1 MNIRKIAIV
10 LLSLLILLPGCSS
23 SNAPGD
29 IEESANG
36 QEISSIHTGEG
47 LIQQNEKADDSD
59 VVESSTDNDISE
71 SGKEKTDESIPEDRI
86 RETEGN
92 TSKSN
97 KEEAGEK
104 ENKNGNEKD
113 NIIEL
118 IPMAQLPDLTL
129 DPQPSITRDD
139 MYGTQFLLF
148 PVYHDTFRY
157 QIREYRLAHL
167 VVDFG
172 NTGSET
178 LVITDED
185 LYFSILDSEGKDC
198 AGSKVHGAPVRIA
211 PGEIK
216 RVVVT
221 AKHPEAG
228 FVFFNVGG
236 QRYTLTSPMYRALP
250 HEQKDIVDTTPYKRA
265 TQEGVVDGMPYV
277 VALKPMEVIG
287 NGKAKAMGSG
297 LMVVEN
303 KEIGPIRAG
312 DKGFIALVRV
322 KIANTSN
329 ETMNIDKLLLSHAD
343 DKVDVLRKEDLAAL
357 GDKALP
363 FTVEP
368 QSIVEGWVPLKV
380 ESGHHFYGVNIYSNL
395 GIFIIGDIQGYPI
408 F

>member
-1 MNIRKIAIV
+1 MIVRRVSIV
-10 LLSLLILLPGCSS
+10 LLALLVLLSGCSAK
-23 SNAPGD
+23 APMAN
-29 IEESANG
+29 EETDNDEQEANI
-36 QEISSIHTGEG
+36 QLEEN
-47 LIQQNEKADDSD
+47 LDQQNEKAVDSD
-59 VVESSTDNDISE
+59 DISE

-129 DPQPSITRDD
+129 DPQPSITKED
-139 MYGTQFLLF
+139 MGGSQFLLL

-167 VVDFG
+167 VIDIG

-185 LYFSILDSEGKDC
+185 LFFSILDSEGNEC

-221 AKHPEAG
+221 AEHPEAG

-236 QRYTLTSPMYRALP
+236 QQYSLTSPLYRALP
-250 HEQKDIVDTTPYKRA
+250 HEQKDIVDTTPYMRA

-277 VALKPMEVIG
+277 VARKAMEVIG
-287 NGKAKAMGSG
+287 NGKAKVMGSG

-303 KEIGPIRAG
+303 KEIGPIKAG

-329 ETMNIDKLLLSHAD
+329 ETMNIDKLILTHAD
-343 DKVDVLRKEDLAAL
+343 DKVDVLREEDLAAL

-363 FTVEP
+363 FTIKP
-368 QSIVEGWVPLKV
+368 HSIAEGWVPIKV
-380 ESGHHFYGVNIYSNL
+380 EKNHFFYGINIHSSH
-395 GIFIIGDIQGYPI
+395 GILILGDIQGYPI

>member
-1 MNIRKIAIV
+1 MIVRRVSIV
-10 LLSLLILLPGCSS
+10 LLALLVLLSGCSAK
-23 SNAPGD
+23 APMAN
-29 IEESANG
+29 EETDNDEQEANI
-36 QEISSIHTGEG
+36 QLEEN
-47 LIQQNEKADDSD
+47 LDQQNEKAVDSD
-59 VVESSTDNDISE
+59 DISE
-71 SGKEKTDESIPEDRI
+71 SGEGKTEGSIPEDGAE
-86 RETEGN
+86 ETEGIA
-92 TSKSN
+92 SKSG
-97 KEEAGEK
+97 KEGAGD
-104 ENKNGNEKD
+104 NEKD
-113 NIIEL
+113 QIIEL
-118 IPMAQLPDLTL
+118 IPMAQLPELTL
-129 DPQPSITRDD
+129 EPQPSISREE
-139 MYGTQFLLF
+139 MGGSQFLLI

-157 QIREYRLAHL
+157 QIREYRLARL
-167 VVDFG
+167 VMDIG

-185 LYFSILDSEGKDC
+185 LFFSILDSEGNEC
-198 AGSKVHGAPVRIA
+198 AGSKVHGAPVCIA

-221 AKHPEAG
+221 AEHPEAG

-277 VALKPMEVIG
+277 VARKAMEVIG
-287 NGKAKAMGSG
+287 NGKAKVMGSG

-303 KEIGPIRAG
+303 KEIGPIKAG

-329 ETMNIDKLLLSHAD
+329 ETMNIDKLILTHAD
-343 DKVDVLRKEDLAAL
+343 DKVDVLREEDLASL

-363 FTVEP
+363 FTIKP
-368 QSIVEGWVPLKV
+368 HSIAEGWVPIKV
-380 ESGHHFYGVNIYSNL
+380 EKNHFFYGINIHSSH
-395 GIFIIGDIQGYPI
+395 GIFILGDIQGYPI

>member
-36 QEISSIHTGEG
+36 QEISNIHTDEN
-47 LIQQNEKADDSD
+47 LNQQNEKTDYSET
-59 VVESSTDNDISE
+59 VESSMDSDISK

-92 TSKSN
+92 TSKSD
-97 KEEAGEK
+97 KKEAGEK
-104 ENKNGNEKD
+104 ENKNDDEKE

-167 VVDFG
+167 VIDFG

-185 LYFSILDSEGKDC
+185 LYFSILDSEGKEC

-221 AKHPEAG
+221 AEHPEAG

-303 KEIGPIRAG
+303 KKVGPIECG
-312 DKGFIALVRV
+312 DEGFIVLVRV

-329 ETMNIDKLLLSHAD
+329 ETMNIDKLILTHAD
-343 DKVDVLRKEDLAAL
+343 DKVDVLREEDLAAL

-363 FTVEP
+363 FTIKP
-368 QSIVEGWVPLKV
+368 HSIAEGWVPIKV
-380 ESGHHFYGVNIYSNL
+380 EKNHFFYGINIHSSH
-395 GIFIIGDIQGYPI
+395 GIFILGDIQGYPI